1 MYTYGQVIV
10 DVWQK
15 PTQYYKAIIHQLK
28 INFKNKVKIKS
39 NKKISRLKLVSYQ
52 ILIPGDTTIRLTHFM

>member
-1 MYTYGQVIV
+1 MYTYGQVCMAETNTIL
-10 DVWQK
+10 
-15 PTQYYKAIIHQLK
+15 KAITHQLK

-39 NKKISRLKLVSYQ
+39 NKKINRLKLVSYQ